1 MSIFAGVRS
10 GAANAMLGLFGAD
23 SIPWLSLTKPPWY
36 WLVIVTARHEASG
49 TRYALP
55 LSPMRKASDKVW
67 RMALAMALPAPA
79 QTPSEPAVTGD
90 VPMADYLAL
99 LQQISPAAH
108 QGAQAYLQAHERRC
122 RRSLSSRELRQ
133 AMAEGDGD
141 PLLMAM
147 IRASHVQDGPGL
159 IQIGRAHV

>member
-1 MSIFAGVRS
+1 MDPYSMLRWPVPRHMAQLTALVFLAG
-10 GAANAMLGLFGAD
+10 
-23 SIPWLSLTKPPWY
+23 LTSFVP
-36 WLVIVTARHEASG
+36 
-49 TRYALP
+49 
-55 LSPMRKASDKVW
+55 
-67 RMALAMALPAPA
+67 ALPALA
-79 QTPSEPAVTGD
+79 QTSSEPAVTGD

-147 IRASHVQDGPGL
+147 IRASHLQDGPGL
-159 IQIGRAHV
+159 TRLGEQVSCTRKAAR

>member
-1 MSIFAGVRS
+1 MLRWPVPRHMAQLTALVFL
-10 GAANAMLGLFGAD
+10 AA
-23 SIPWLSLTKPPWY
+23 LTSFVP
-36 WLVIVTARHEASG
+36 
-49 TRYALP
+49 
-55 LSPMRKASDKVW
+55 
-67 RMALAMALPAPA
+67 ALPALA
-79 QTPSEPAVTGD
+79 QTVSEPAVTGD
-90 VPMADYLAL
+90 VPMDDYLAL

-147 IRASHVQDGPGL
+147 IRASHLQDGPGL
-159 IQIGRAHV
+159 TRLGEQVSCTRKAAR

>member
-1 MSIFAGVRS
+1 MLRWPVPRHMAQLTALVFL
-10 GAANAMLGLFGAD
+10 AA
-23 SIPWLSLTKPPWY
+23 LTSFVP
-36 WLVIVTARHEASG
+36 
-49 TRYALP
+49 
-55 LSPMRKASDKVW
+55 
-67 RMALAMALPAPA
+67 ALPALA
-79 QTPSEPAVTGD
+79 QTVSEPAVTGD

-147 IRASHVQDGPGL
+147 IRASHLQDGPGL
-159 IQIGRAHV
+159 TRLGEQVSCTRKAAR

>member
-1 MSIFAGVRS
+1 MDSDLTLPWPVRLHPVQLTSLASLASRVALTAFAV
-10 GAANAMLGLFGAD
+10 
-23 SIPWLSLTKPPWY
+23 
-36 WLVIVTARHEASG
+36 
-49 TRYALP
+49 
-55 LSPMRKASDKVW
+55 
-67 RMALAMALPAPA
+67 ALPALA
-79 QTPSEPAVTGD
+79 QTSSEPAVTGD

-147 IRASHVQDGPGL
+147 IRASHLQDGPGL
-159 IQIGRAHV
+159 TRLGEQVSCTRKAAR

>member
-1 MSIFAGVRS
+1 MDPYSTLRWPVPRHMAQLTALVFL
-10 GAANAMLGLFGAD
+10 AA
-23 SIPWLSLTKPPWY
+23 LTSFVP
-36 WLVIVTARHEASG
+36 
-49 TRYALP
+49 
-55 LSPMRKASDKVW
+55 
-67 RMALAMALPAPA
+67 ALPALA
-79 QTPSEPAVTGD
+79 QTSSEPAVTGD

-147 IRASHVQDGPGL
+147 IRASHLQDGPGL
-159 IQIGRAHV
+159 TRLGEQVSCTRKAAR

>member
-1 MSIFAGVRS
+1 MNPDLTLRWPVHRHTVQLTSRA
-10 GAANAMLGLFGAD
+10 
-23 SIPWLSLTKPPWY
+23 SLAS
-36 WLVIVTARHEASG
+36 LVAVTAFA
-49 TRYALP
+49 A
-55 LSPMRKASDKVW
+55 
-67 RMALAMALPAPA
+67 ALPALA
-79 QTPSEPAVTGD
+79 QTSSEPVVMGD

-122 RRSLSSRELRQ
+122 RHSLSSRELRQ

-147 IRASHVQDGPGL
+147 IRASHLQDGPGL
-159 IQIGRAHV
+159 TRLGEQVSCTRKAAR

>member
-1 MSIFAGVRS
+1 LA
-10 GAANAMLGLFGAD
+10 
-23 SIPWLSLTKPPWY
+23 SL
-36 WLVIVTARHEASG
+36 VAVTAFA
-49 TRYALP
+49 
-55 LSPMRKASDKVW
+55 V
-67 RMALAMALPAPA
+67 ALPALA
-79 QTPSEPAVTGD
+79 QTSSEPAVTGD

-147 IRASHVQDGPGL
+147 IRASHLQDVPGL
-159 IQIGRAHV
+159 ARLGEQVSCTRKAAR